1 MGELYERNGHTYVR
15 LTKLEIEPKV
25 GDMRIYANGLVPDP
39 ALSKYTD
46 LQRLMVYVFK
56 TELSVYFTDD
66 VILDFI
72 NQYWHQLYTAM
83 LPETLA
89 IWEPIMLKLGND
101 FFAAL
106 PFDLLITKE

>member
-1 MGELYERNGHTYVR
+1 MFLKHYNLHH
-15 LTKLEIEPKV
+15 
-25 GDMRIYANGLVPDP
+25 
-39 ALSKYTD
+39 
-46 LQRLMVYVFK
+46 
-56 TELSVYFTDD
+56 TDD

-72 NQYWHQLYTAM
+72 NQYWRQLYTAM
-83 LPETLA
+83 LPETMA